1 MKLAASRKQANGDF
15 FCMNEMGVFPVH
27 FIIKIFYRVK
37 NFKSYLFDC
46 RIDKIDQP

>member
-1 MKLAASRKQANGDF
+1 MRLAASRRKANGDI

-27 FIIKIFYRVK
+27 LIIKIFYRVK
-37 NFKSYLFDC
+37 NFKWYLFDC